1 MAKSMLAAIREA
13 VVTPPEG
20 LTAGSGS
27 ISPEAA
33 YDRAYQASY
42 KEGTKLAGDR
52 WKAIMG
58 APGIAGNGERMAKVL
73 DVGMQFPDMAA
84 ADVASFVVGHLVGT
98 AVNAEAYEA
107 MRLSTGGIYRAV
119 AGLARPSAARGEA
132 SWKAFTEARNARFEA
147 ENSSSTAKF
156 DRDTSP
162 PSAGNG
168 SVR

>member
-20 LTAGSGS
+20 FAAGSGS

-33 YDRAYQASY
+33 YDRAYEASY

-58 APGIAGNGERMAKVL
+58 APGIAGNGERMAKAL

-84 ADVASFVVGHLVGT
+84 ADVASFVVGHLGGGT

-107 MRLSTGGIYRAV
+107 IRLSTGGIYSAI
-119 AGLARPSAARGEA
+119 AGLARPSAGRGEA
-132 SWKAFTEARNARFEA
+132 SSWKTFTEARNARFEV
-147 ENSSSTAKF
+147 ENP
-156 DRDTSP
+156 SP
-162 PSAGNG
+162 
-168 SVR
+168 